1 MIKQI
6 DKDTTVLDR
15 TKMGEKAK
23 QPYDNKIVL
32 LSEAEYQALPYAL
45 KNNGITY
52 LTFNQFEEST
62 TG

>member
-1 MIKQI
+1 
-6 DKDTTVLDR
+6 
-15 TKMGEKAK
+15 MGEKAK